1 MPKLQIP
8 TPAAFKPLFRP
19 NLRYLGAHGGRGSGK
34 SHHFAERIVDEMV
47 ADPTVRVVCIREVQK
62 SLRESAY
69 RLIGDKISALGVASQ
84 FEIKHD
90 RIETAQGGLVMF
102 VGMQDHTA
110 ESIKSLEGFRIA
122 WAEEA
127 QTLSA
132 KSLELLRP
140 TIRAPGS
147 QIWFSWN
154 PRNRLDAVDKFLRGD
169 DVPEGAAV
177 VQVNYDSNPWFPKE
191 LEAERLLDHRMR
203 PDRYS
208 HIWQGDYEPQAV
220 GAIWTMRDINEG
232 RQTEVPNDL
241 SRILIAVDPAVSS
254 HEHSDSHGVMAVASS
269 QSGHGYVLEDGSTRG
284 APEQWARRAIALY
297 DRYDADG
304 IVIEKNQGGDMCRH
318 VLNSVRPGINI
329 IEVHATRGKH
339 VRAEPISALYSLGRI
354 HHVGTFPQ
362 LESEMCQMTAAGY
375 EGDGSPDRVDAM
387 VWGFTELFPKL
398 VNKTGEVY
406 RQQAVADMDYNV
418 MNYETNDYRGRQA
431 VAIGD

>member
-1 MPKLQIP
+1 MSKLRIE
-8 TPAAFKPLFRP
+8 TPRAFKPLFEP
-19 NLRYLGAHGGRGSGK
+19 GLRYLGAHGGRGSGK
-34 SHHFAERIVDEMV
+34 SHHFAERIVDRMIE
-47 ADPTVRVVCIREVQK
+47 DPTIRAVCIREVQK

-69 RLIGDKISALGVASQ
+69 RLIGDRIGALGVADR
-84 FEIKHD
+84 FRVLHD
-90 RIETAQGGLVMF
+90 RIETPQGGVVIFM
-102 VGMQDHTA
+102 GMQDHTA

-122 WAEEA
+122 WVEEA
-127 QTLSA
+127 QTLSE

-147 QIWFSWN
+147 QMYFSWN
-154 PRNRLDAVDKFLRGD
+154 PRNCMDAVDKFLRGD
-169 DVPEGAAV
+169 DVPENAAV
-177 VQVNYDSNPWFPKE
+177 VQVNFDSNPWFPKE

-208 HIWQGDYEPQAV
+208 HIWLGDYEPQAV
-220 GAIWTMRDINEG
+220 GSIWTMRDINEG

-241 SRILIAVDPAVSS
+241 SRILVAVDPAVSS
-254 HEHSDSHGVMAVASS
+254 HEHSDEHGVMVVAPS

-318 VLNSVRPGINI
+318 VIDSVRPGINI

-339 VRAEPISALYSLGRI
+339 VRAEPISALYALGRI

-362 LESEMCQMTAAGY
+362 LESQMCQITASGY
-375 EGDGSPDRVDAM
+375 EGTGSPDRVDAM

-398 VNKTGEVY
+398 VNKAGEVY
-406 RQQAVADMDYNV
+406 RQQAVAEMDYNV